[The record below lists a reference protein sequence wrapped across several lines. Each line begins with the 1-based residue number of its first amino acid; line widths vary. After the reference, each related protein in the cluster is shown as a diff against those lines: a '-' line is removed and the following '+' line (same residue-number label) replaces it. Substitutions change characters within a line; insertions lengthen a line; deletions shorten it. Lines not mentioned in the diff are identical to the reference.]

1 MKGPNPIIFIGLT
14 ALTLVVGGGA
24 VFMQSSALSET
35 QNRVAQ
41 LKKDEKDEVQL
52 QNQLQ
57 QSVAHVQEASARLQH
72 LEQGIPEIAYVP
84 TMLKELETVGTQ
96 NGIEVLGVR
105 PVPKQVSAPSPKD
118 EKGTTKSTP
127 KVYDEL
133 DIEVSGRG
141 SYKAVKNFVR
151 ALQSFPKI
159 VAARTVSLT
168 PKQETGVIGG
178 APKLEVTISLRSYL
192 FRSKPKTVASTDG
205 AAGSEVK
212 ANAN

>member
-24 VFMQSSALSET
+24 IFMQYSALSDT

-57 QSVAHVQEASARLQH
+57 QSVAHVQEASARLNH

-84 TMLKELETVGTQ
+84 TMLKELEAVGTE

-118 EKGTTKSTP
+118 EKGTKSTP
-127 KVYDEL
+127 KAYDEL
-133 DIEVSGRG
+133 DIEVTGRG
-141 SYKAVKNFVR
+141 SYKAIKNFVR
-151 ALQSFPKI
+151 ALQGFPKI
-159 VAARTVSLT
+159 VAARTVSLS

-178 APKLEVTISLRSYL
+178 APKLEATISLRSYL
-192 FRSKPKTVASTDG
+192 FRAKPKTVASTDG

-212 ANAN
+212 ANAS